1 MKLKFT
7 PVPHGTTSEQIIEGK
22 SISVS
27 GYYKSEDGTVSMP
40 VIKMMND
47 FQWQWLVFIDR
58 LFHPE
63 KYEKN
68 LGEDVPQAI
77 EHLTQWFIDAAPD
90 ERKEAVAQELE
101 ELKTYIENLDEE
113 MKPAA
118 EIALREWAKTH

>member
-22 SISVS
+22 SIPVS

-47 FQWQWLVFIDR
+47 FQWQWMCFIDR
-58 LFHPE
+58 LFHSG
-63 KYEKN
+63 KYEA
-68 LGEDVPQAI
+68 LEDVPQAI

-90 ERKEAVAQELE
+90 ERKEAAAQELE